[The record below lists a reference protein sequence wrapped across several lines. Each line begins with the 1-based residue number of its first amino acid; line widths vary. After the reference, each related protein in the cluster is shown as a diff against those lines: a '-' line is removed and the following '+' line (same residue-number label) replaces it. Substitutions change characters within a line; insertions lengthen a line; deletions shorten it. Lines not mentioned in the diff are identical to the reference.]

1 MPSTLRLPRFDF
13 ATTTAPATPAR
24 AAPPARRAPFA
35 LDATPATSCAPE
47 EAFSLAVPTTPLLL
61 CFARV
66 RGLLD
71 LLLLDEL
78 EPLLF
83 EFERDLLLLLAL
95 GRDLELALVEPDAFP
110 FVRFD
115 ELLLRRDVPEL
126 PDLRPLFVF
135 VWGISLPLLPL

>member
-1 MPSTLRLPRFDF
+1 
-13 ATTTAPATPAR
+13 
-24 AAPPARRAPFA
+24 
-35 LDATPATSCAPE
+35 
-47 EAFSLAVPTTPLLL
+47 LAVPTTPLLL